1 MHSMKL
7 KEIDKQI
14 REVTSFYLSQIL
26 ILFI

>member
-7 KEIDKQI
+7 KEIGKQI
-14 REVTSFYLSQIL
+14 RKVTSFYLSQIL